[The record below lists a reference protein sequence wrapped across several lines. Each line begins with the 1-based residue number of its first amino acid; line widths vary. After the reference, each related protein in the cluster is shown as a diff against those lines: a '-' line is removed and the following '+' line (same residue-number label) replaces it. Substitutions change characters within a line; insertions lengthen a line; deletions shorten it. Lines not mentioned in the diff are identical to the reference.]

1 MNSCR
6 RKLSARKF
14 CPVVWPEVLDSG
26 SQVPGK
32 QVLDFNSQNSSKHEK
47 LQVWNSTALVLQTGD
62 RFAAC
67 VPPEELQFDRKVRLR
82 PPLAQ
87 TPLAHLRADHVQVC
101 GAVFDA
107 ATVSAAGFWSGK
119 PYEPYPSK
127 LFSKMSC
134 NFRADWPK
142 LCMSERHTVPLIRSM
157 RVSTRELP
165 PQPCLSP
172 CPQDQAF
179 AFFVARRCDI

>member
-14 CPVVWPEVLDSG
+14 CPVVGPEVLDSA

-32 QVLDFNSQNSSKHEK
+32 QVVHFNAQNSGKHEK
-47 LQVWNSTALVLQTGD
+47 LQVRNSTALVLQTGD
-62 RFAAC
+62 RFAAG

-82 PPLAQ
+82 PSLAQ
-87 TPLAHLRADHVQVC
+87 TPLAHLRSDHVQVC

-107 ATVSAAGFWSGK
+107 ATVSAADFLSGK

-127 LFSKMSC
+127 IFSKMAC

-142 LCMSERHTVPLIRSM
+142 ICMLERHTVPLIRSM

-165 PQPCLSP
+165 PQPRLST

-179 AFFVARRCDI
+179 AFYMSFPY